1 MNNVSEE
8 DEFISQN
15 PKIFKKF
22 KPLKLI
28 GKGTFS
34 TVYLAENISNS
45 QQVAVKVEKRINDS
59 TDLLE
64 SEAFLLYKLR
74 GFGIPEVIS
83 FGRLKNYN
91 ILIEPLLGISLLD
104 LYIKK
109 NKKIDMKD
117 ICLIAIQLIDRIE
130 WVHSKEIIYRDVKPE
145 NFLFGKINPE
155 ILYMIDFGLCRKYIT
170 VFI

>member
-109 NKKIDMKD
+109 NKKIDK
-117 ICLIAIQLIDRIE
+117 
-130 WVHSKEIIYRDVKPE
+130 
-145 NFLFGKINPE
+145 N
-155 ILYMIDFGLCRKYIT
+155 
-170 VFI
+170 